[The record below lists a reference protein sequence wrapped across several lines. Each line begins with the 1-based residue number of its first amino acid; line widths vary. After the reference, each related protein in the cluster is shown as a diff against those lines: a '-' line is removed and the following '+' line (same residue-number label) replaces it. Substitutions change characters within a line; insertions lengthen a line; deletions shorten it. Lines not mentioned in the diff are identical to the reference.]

1 MDASLPVAVPVR
13 YESRRGWLIAFGVVE
28 ILMGCVFLLI
38 LLFLAIAILGPA
50 AAGIAPGAS
59 GPFSQRS
66 IMVMAFFE
74 YMLGAAVFFTGGIG
88 SIQCRNWARIMMLV
102 VSGLWLGMGLI
113 ITFVMAC
120 IFPIT
125 LRLQPGDMD
134 PGVQNGIVAGAIAV
148 GIVLGVA
155 LPAVFLF
162 FYSLRSV
169 KATCLTPKGAPVAM
183 PVGAEPGFPVPL
195 GILLV
200 WEALSSFAVL
210 AMLIIP
216 ATLVFGFV
224 VRGPAAVLVYLAHSI
239 LSGYAAWSIYR
250 QKLIGWY
257 IALLK
262 AAFWVVSMMV
272 TYALHS
278 DLLPLYRQIGLNAHT
293 MDLYTQAPQLLTIS
307 WVGMMVGMTLLLV
320 FVLYARKCFPAE
332 ERS

>member
-1 MDASLPVAVPVR
+1 
-13 YESRRGWLIAFGVVE
+13 
-28 ILMGCVFLLI
+28 
-38 LLFLAIAILGPA
+38 
-50 AAGIAPGAS
+50 
-59 GPFSQRS
+59 
-66 IMVMAFFE
+66 
-74 YMLGAAVFFTGGIG
+74 
-88 SIQCRNWARIMMLV
+88 
-102 VSGLWLGMGLI
+102 
-113 ITFVMAC
+113 
-120 IFPIT
+120 
-125 LRLQPGDMD
+125 
-134 PGVQNGIVAGAIAV
+134 
-148 GIVLGVA
+148 
-155 LPAVFLF
+155 
-162 FYSLRSV
+162 
-169 KATCLTPKGAPVAM
+169 
-183 PVGAEPGFPVPL
+183 
-195 GILLV
+195 
-200 WEALSSFAVL
+200 
-210 AMLIIP
+210 MLIIP